1 MAGEALFGESR
12 YGLLRRGRVWQ
23 AGTVLARLVTVW
35 HGRRGR
41 DCFGTARCGGVWF

>member
-23 AGTVLARLVTVW
+23 AGTVLARLGAVGFGKVW
-35 HGRRGR
+35 QSR
-41 DCFGTARCGGVWF
+41 